1 MKTLLLFSLLLVAPP
16 LAYSQKRPPPP
27 PSPSAPSPSP
37 PPMRMRM
44 LHQDSD
50 GVSHHICVTTLDTN
64 TFLPYLTS
72 DTTVGCLEIVL
83 VDATGTAELTF
94 VISVINAPETCL
106 RIAPD
111 AFAISFGFELE
122 ACTSAPRWQV
132 HNFNATALLAS
143 PSPFPSQFAI
153 ASLDASTLCLIGLLT
168 NRFEIS
174 ECTISR
180 SLQSELFY
188 VTDTD
193 APFPPPPSLPLSP
206 PQSPPSP
213 PPPSPPPSP
222 PSPPSA
228 PPSPLPAWHTT
239 TFAVGVSLA
248 AILAILLVVRLSA

>member
-1 MKTLLLFSLLLVAPP
+1 MV
-16 LAYSQKRPPPP
+16 
-27 PSPSAPSPSP
+27 
-37 PPMRMRM
+37 
-44 LHQDSD
+44 HQDSD
-50 GVSHHICVTTLDTN
+50 GVTHHVCVTTLETK

-72 DTTVGCLEIVL
+72 DTAVGCLEIVL
-83 VDATGTAELTF
+83 VDATETAELTF
-94 VISVINAPETCL
+94 AISVINAPETCL

-111 AFAISFGFELE
+111 ASAISFGFELE
-122 ACTSAPRWQV
+122 ACTSSPRWQV

-153 ASLDASTLCLIGLLT
+153 ASRDVSTLCLVGLLT

-174 ECTISR
+174 ECTLSR

-193 APFPPPPSLPLSP
+193 APFPPPPSPPPPPPESP
-206 PQSPPSP
+206 PPPPPSAPQKSDSP
-213 PPPSPPPSP
+213 PPPSPPPP
-222 PSPPSA
+222 PSTPPS
-228 PPSPLPAWHTT
+228 SLPAWHTT